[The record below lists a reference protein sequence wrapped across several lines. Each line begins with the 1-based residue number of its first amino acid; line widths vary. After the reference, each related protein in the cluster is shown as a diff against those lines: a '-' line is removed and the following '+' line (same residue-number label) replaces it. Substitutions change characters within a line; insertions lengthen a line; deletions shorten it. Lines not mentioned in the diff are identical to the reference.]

1 MEKTLHDRL
10 HALGQKIE
18 TAEARLRAASH
29 LKNHGAHLTAQE
41 LRERYRHL
49 QERLNGE
56 AAGHDAHDDRV
67 ADLERSVH
75 QWVDSF
81 DTTHVASN

>member
-1 MEKTLHDRL
+1 MEKNIHDRL

-18 TAEARLRAASH
+18 AAEARLRAASH
-29 LKNHGAHLTAQE
+29 LKNHGAHLMAQE

-56 AAGHDAHDDRV
+56 AAGQDAHDDRV
-67 ADLERSVH
+67 ADLELSVH